1 MILRPTARASRPRLI
16 AVASGKG
23 GVGKTWFAISL
34 AQALAGQRLRIL
46 LVDADVGLANVDV
59 QLGLDPKRDISALLR
74 GEPVA
79 SCLTPLPALGFD
91 VIAGRSGS
99 GALAG
104 ADEATADRILSALA
118 APLPYDLAVLDLGA
132 GIERLQ
138 RRLSAAADTLLVLT
152 TEEPT
157 ALTDAY
163 ACLKLATLDNPAG
176 DRRIVV
182 NLAPSRA
189 AGERTASILQ
199 KSCARFLGAAPPL
212 AGVIR
217 RDPRVAEAI
226 RRQQPFLTR
235 HPTSDAARDVESIAS
250 ALLPVAA

>member
-1 MILRPTARASRPRLI
+1 MSVRPPPLSSRPRLLV
-16 AVASGKG
+16 VASGKG
-23 GVGKTWFAISL
+23 GVGKTWLAITL
-34 AQALAGQRLRIL
+34 AQALAAQGQRVL
-46 LVDADVGLANVDV
+46 LVDADVGLANIDV
-59 QLGLDPKRDISALLR
+59 QLGLDPKRDLSALLR
-74 GEPVA
+74 GEPIG
-79 SCLTPLPALGFD
+79 CCITPLPECGFD
-91 VIAGRSGS
+91 VVAGRSGS
-99 GALAG
+99 GLLAG
-104 ADEATADRILSALA
+104 ASDAAADRILAALA

-138 RRLSAAADTLLVLT
+138 RRFSAAASTLLVLT
-152 TEEPT
+152 TDEPT

-163 ACLKLATLDNPAG
+163 ACLKLAMLDNPGG

-182 NLAPSRA
+182 NFAASRA
-189 AGERTASILQ
+189 AGERTAGILQ

-235 HPTSDAARDVESIAS
+235 HPTSDAARDVE
-250 ALLPVAA
+250 ALAAALAPLPA

>member
-1 MILRPTARASRPRLI
+1 MILRPASLVSRPRLI

-23 GVGKTWFAISL
+23 GVGKTWFAICL
-34 AQALAGQRLRIL
+34 AQALAAQRLRVL

-59 QLGLDPKRDISALLR
+59 QLGLDPRRDISALLR
-74 GEPVA
+74 GEPIA
-79 SCLTPLPALGFD
+79 SCITPLPDVGFD
-91 VIAGRSGS
+91 VVAGRSGS

-104 ADEATADRILSALA
+104 ADEATAERILSALA
-118 APLPYDLAVLDLGA
+118 APLGYDLAVLDLGA

-152 TEEPT
+152 TDEPT

-163 ACLKLATLDNPAG
+163 ACLKLATLDNPQG

-182 NLAPSRA
+182 NFASSRL
-189 AGERTASILQ
+189 AGERTAAILQ
-199 KSCARFLGAAPPL
+199 KSCLRFLGAAPSL

-235 HPTSDAARDVESIAS
+235 HPTSEAARDVEAIAT
-250 ALLPVAA
+250 ALVPLAA

>member
-1 MILRPTARASRPRLI
+1 MTAPTRPRAARLI
-16 AVASGKG
+16 AIASGKG
-23 GVGKTWFAISL
+23 GVGKTWFAIALS
-34 AQALAGQRLRIL
+34 QALAAQRHRVL

-59 QLGLDPKRDISALLR
+59 QLGLDPERDIGALLK
-74 GEPVA
+74 GAPLEACAMPVA
-79 SCLTPLPALGFD
+79 GAAFD
-91 VIAGRSGS
+91 VVAGRSGS

-104 ADEATADRILSALA
+104 ADLAAAERILEALA
-118 APLPYDLAVLDLGA
+118 VPARWDLAVLDLGA

-138 RRLSAAADTLLVLT
+138 RRLASAADTLLVLT

-163 ACLKLATLDNPAG
+163 ACLKLAETDAPAG

-182 NLAPSRA
+182 NMAASRA
-189 AGERTASILQ
+189 TGERTAAILQ
-199 KSCARFLGAAPPL
+199 KSCARFLGITPPL

-226 RRQQPFLTR
+226 RRQTPFLTR
-235 HPTSDAARDVESIAS
+235 HPTSEAARDVEAVAES
-250 ALLPVAA
+250 LLAPVA

>member
-1 MILRPTARASRPRLI
+1 MTATLRPRRPRLI

-34 AQALAGQRLRIL
+34 AQALAAVGPRVL
-46 LVDADVGLANVDV
+46 LIDADVGLANVDV
-59 QLGLDPKRDISALLR
+59 QLGLDPPRDIAALLE
-74 GEPVA
+74 GAPLAACAMPVA
-79 SCLTPLPALGFD
+79 GAGFD

-104 ADEATADRILSALA
+104 AGAAAAERILAALA
-118 APLPYDLAVLDLGA
+118 APARWDLAVLDLGA
-132 GIERLQ
+132 GLERLQ
-138 RRLSAAADTLLVLT
+138 RRLAAAADTLLVLV

-163 ACLKLATLDNPAG
+163 ACLKLAEADAPGG

-182 NLAPSRA
+182 NLAASRA
-189 AGERTASILQ
+189 AGERTAAILQ
-199 KSCARFLGAAPPL
+199 RSCARFLGVAPPL

-226 RRQQPFLTR
+226 RRQTPFLTR
-235 HPTSDAARDVESIAS
+235 HPTAEAARDVEAIAA
-250 ALLPVAA
+250 ALLAPVA